1 MGSPTLI
8 GTQTQELALADGVSS
23 IITNVGSHPVY
34 LGSYDGI
41 SDTNYEYLLNAGA
54 AIEWNGYTRIYAVAG
69 PNAPSAIQIFKN
81 SNFMF
86 DGYAIGKA
94 VAEQGYRTVAPDVY
108 QIAPDDGSA
117 TEYLVIR
124 MQVPRGM
131 KCLEICTLPGS
142 QVYAGLDNTIL
153 EYNVQFLDT
162 GGMKDLN
169 QSLIQ
174 NGEPTQPFFP
184 SSGNLYAF
192 RTRGNG
198 PSTAL
203 SAEVVAQQILIPSTG
218 PWVVITINRANI
230 VTNPGRTISL
240 DAESIINS
248 IVFSNKDIRFP
259 TMWQDT
265 VLNTATGINQTTMPQ
280 IAYYAYDMIDF
291 DISTTTNARYII
303 PLRFGWD
310 VEVAYNLTHTTLGTA
325 AALLFPRLQNGDT
338 VVSNAPLAAPLSMPL
353 AANSISQGSM
363 RFIHPPAPVELRL
376 TVGTGNGT
384 ISGQMNVRYE
394 RSYG

>member
-8 GTQTQELALADGVSS
+8 DTRTQELALADGVSS

-34 LGSYDGI
+34 LASYDGI

-54 AIEWNGYTRIYAVAG
+54 AIEWNGYTRIYAVTG

-94 VAEQGYRTVAPDVY
+94 VAEQGYRTVAPD
-108 QIAPDDGSA
+108 IFEITPDDGSA
-117 TEYLVIR
+117 TEYLVIK

-131 KCLEICTLPGS
+131 KCLEISTLPDC

-153 EYNVQFLDT
+153 EYQVQFLSS
-162 GGMKDLN
+162 GLMQQFNEDLVT
-169 QSLIQ
+169 
-174 NGEPTQPFFP
+174 NGKPPQPFFP
-184 SSGNLYAF
+184 SSGNIFAF
-192 RTRGNG
+192 RLRGNG
-198 PSTAL
+198 PNTAA
-203 SAEVVAQQILIPSTG
+203 SAQVVEQQMLVPSTG

-230 VTNPGRTISL
+230 VANPGRTISQNI
-240 DAESIINS
+240 ENIINS

-265 VLNTATGINQTTMPQ
+265 VLNTATGINQTAMPQ
-280 IAYYAYDMIDF
+280 IAYFAYDMIDF
-291 DISTTTNARYII
+291 DISTATNARYSI

-310 VEVAYNLTHTTLGTA
+310 VEIAYNLTHTTLGTA

-338 VVSNAPLAAPLSMPL
+338 VVSNSPLATPLSMPL
-353 AANSISQGSM
+353 AAGSVSQGSI
-363 RFIHPPAPVELRL
+363 RFIHPPTPVEIRL
-376 TVGTGNGT
+376 AAGTANGT